1 VKLLFPLS
9 RLLGSVAENAA
20 VNMGI
25 AMAIAVV
32 DHEGLLQYFARM
44 EGALPVSTELAISKA
59 YTAAALRM
67 STRELGQLALPGKPL
82 YGIQHTHA
90 GKIVLFGGGFPL
102 RLQGTVAGGIGI
114 SGGTVEEDEQVASAV
129 LDALVEMENLA
140 ESLKPLLPAKP
151 GGTNALSRWERRL
164 EQAFVQEG
172 RTFTREIVSILSGA
186 FLIASADARVI

>member
-1 VKLLFPLS
+1 VKITFPLS

-20 VNMGI
+20 VDMGV

-44 EGALPVSTELAISKA
+44 EGALPVSTELAVSKA
-59 YTAAALRM
+59 YTAAALCM

-114 SGGTVEEDEQVASAV
+114 SGGTVEEDEQVALAV
-129 LDALVEMENLA
+129 LDILVEMECLA
-140 ESLKPLLPAKP
+140 ESLKPLLPARLM
-151 GGTNALSRWERRL
+151 GTSRLFRWERVL
-164 EQAFVQEG
+164 EQAFLKESGFLNGEV
-172 RTFTREIVSILSGA
+172 VSILSGA
-186 FLIASADARVI
+186 FMIASADV

>member
-1 VKLLFPLS
+1 MKIPFPLS

-20 VNMGI
+20 MDMGV

-32 DHEGLLQYFARM
+32 DNEGLLQYFARM
-44 EGALPVSTELAISKA
+44 EGALPVSTELAVSKA

-90 GKIVLFGGGFPL
+90 GKIVLFGGGLPL

-114 SGGTVEEDEQVASAV
+114 SGGTVEEDEQVASAALDV
-129 LDALVEMENLA
+129 LNEMENLA
-140 ESLKPLLPAKP
+140 ESLKPLLPAKFR
-151 GGTNALSRWERRL
+151 GTNVLSLWERGL
-164 EQAFVQEG
+164 ERAFLKEG
-172 RTFTREIVSILSGA
+172 RPFTREIVTILSGA
-186 FLIASADARVI
+186 FMIASADA